1 MAGRPKGRA
10 EEAML
15 REKWD
20 ELCDLIGTGL
30 TDSQA
35 LAQLGVT
42 STVGFYR
49 MMRKEEELA
58 AAVVRAREAG
68 ADAMA
73 STALDIVDEL
83 DELPIVKDSDKIKA
97 AIARADRRAWLAGTR
112 NARYAARSG
121 GNVAV
126 QVNVQA
132 LHLQALKGAALPA
145 PAAEYVDVVPVPVA
159 GGEVEGAE
167 VESVEDL
174 L

>member
-15 REKWD
+15 RERWE
-20 ELCDLIGTGL
+20 ELCDHIAAGM
-30 TDSQA
+30 TDKQA
-35 LAQLGVT
+35 LAELGISNAT
-42 STVGFYR
+42 NFYR
-49 MMRKEEELA
+49 LMRNEEQLA
-58 AAVVRAREAG
+58 AAVVRARESG

-73 STALDIVDEL
+73 STALDIVDDL
-83 DELPIVKDSDKIKA
+83 AELPIVKDSDKIKA

-112 NARYAARSG
+112 NARYAQRSG

-132 LHLQALKGAALPA
+132 LHLQALRNRGLPA
-145 PAAEYVDVVPVPVA
+145 PVEYVDVEPVPVA
-159 GGEVEGAE
+159 GDGVEGIA
-167 VESVEDL
+167 DL